1 MSFYTYTVYK
11 QKFMVNTAGMTKEA
25 ASLTAAAALACY
37 LPLQPLFGFVSDR
50 IGRRPV
56 MIFFGGAATTL
67 TVPLLTAMSHAASA
81 AQAFALNFAAL
92 FILSGFTSIGPLW

>member
-1 MSFYTYTVYK
+1 
-11 QKFMVNTAGMTKEA
+11 
-25 ASLTAAAALACY
+25 
-37 LPLQPLFGFVSDR
+37 
-50 IGRRPV
+50 
-56 MIFFGGAATTL
+56 MIFFGVAATTL